1 MLKISLSSLEWKM
14 QTSVCLMHMCALVEC
29 LTDEKLK
36 ESYRMSRVG
45 IERESVSEVVSWRT
59 YFLRSQNHLTK
70 KAKLVPSNKLIESF
84 KLSG

>member
-1 MLKISLSSLEWKM
+1 M

-45 IERESVSEVVSWRT
+45 IERESVSEVVS
-59 YFLRSQNHLTK
+59 
-70 KAKLVPSNKLIESF
+70 
-84 KLSG
+84 